1 LAHLTRVLANQPD
14 YAPLSAGEIVT
25 TGTLTDAWP
34 IASGERWQSDY
45 GSLGLD
51 GLTADFS

>member
-1 LAHLTRVLANQPD
+1 LAE
-14 YAPLSAGEIVT
+14 GEIIT

-34 IASGERWQSDY
+34 VRVGETWRSDY

-51 GLTADFS
+51 GLTVTFV